1 MNLLSSPIH
10 KVYNISYW
18 LAMVSRLHCMAILL
32 VNIAR
37 AHKAW
42 GTEAAAAAA
51 AAFTVAVAAA
61 TANAWVVA
69 ASQLGKTEANYAR
82 GIEAA
87 AATALAKA
95 IAAASPIPTNT
106 CVEATTTTSLS
117 IAEAAAAAPLAI
129 AIAAT

>member
-42 GTEAAAAAA
+42 GTEAAAAA
-51 AAFTVAVAAA
+51 FTVAVAAA

-69 ASQLGKTEANYAR
+69 ASQLARTEANYAR

-87 AATALAKA
+87 TATALAKA